1 MTLRRQLI
9 LILALMFLLVFAG
22 TFSIT
27 VDNTRRYLTTQLAS
41 HAQDT
46 ATSLALS
53 LTPHMDDVLRVK
65 SMVDAVFDRGE
76 YRRIMVENLRG
87 EALVSRQLPVKV
99 YGVPDWFVRQL
110 PLETPE
116 ASAKLMA
123 GWRQAGQLRV
133 ASHPGLAYGQL
144 WSNVVQI
151 FWWSL
156 AALAIALLLTVIAL
170 RVVLR
175 SLARVE
181 SQALAIAQREF
192 PRIDHVPK
200 SRELRRVVLAMNNMT
215 EKVEDLLAEQHEQ
228 SERLRE
234 AAYGDPVTGLGN
246 QRAFERELEQLTAS
260 RDEHA
265 YGLVGVVGIRGL
277 EAANLAD
284 GYQLGDALLQRA
296 ADRIRTIV
304 AEREG
309 SAARLGGG
317 LFGIILPDIPSSEVE
332 QTAAPLVRALAD
344 VSVAGLD
351 PAGVNIGFAHFGGGQ
366 TAEVLSERAE
376 SALANAESDGVNLWH
391 LYDDGETA
399 AGRDVHREDRWRE
412 VLNQVIDRGEVVI
425 NVQPVR
431 SPRADGKPIHLEV
444 FARLMDQAGEL
455 VPAGVF
461 FPMAARMGL
470 AEALDRA
477 IVQAAMEV
485 AGKDEQ
491 KQNRFALNLSRH
503 ALESEAFSDWLLD
516 VLRARPGIAARLD
529 FEVTETMVAR
539 IPETVLE
546 TARRLRAAGSGF
558 GVDHCGS
565 RDLAL
570 DYLKSLKANYTKIDG
585 SFIRGLEAEAD
596 KRVYV
601 RSLVATARAL
611 GTKTVALHVE
621 SEPMLEAVEALG
633 FDGVQGYFIGR
644 PEPI

>member
-1 MTLRRQLI
+1 MTLLRQLV
-9 LILALMFLLVFAG
+9 LILALMFVLVFAG
-22 TFSIT
+22 TFTIT
-27 VDNTRRYLTTQLAS
+27 VDNTRRYLVTQLES

-53 LTPHMDDVLRVK
+53 LTPHMGDVLRMK

-76 YRRIMVENLRG
+76 YRRILVEDLEG
-87 EALVSRQLPVKV
+87 KTLISREVPVKV
-99 YGVPDWFVRQL
+99 FGVPPWFVERL

-116 ASAKLMA
+116 ASAKLMS

-133 ASHPGLAYGQL
+133 VSHPGLAYDQL
-144 WSNVVQI
+144 WSNAVQT

-156 AALAIALLLTVIAL
+156 AALVVALVLTIIAL
-170 RVVLR
+170 RFVLR
-175 SLARVE
+175 SLRHVE

-192 PRIDHVPK
+192 PRIRRIPRT
-200 SRELRRVVLAMNNMT
+200 RELRRVVMAMNNMT

-234 AAYGDPVTGLGN
+234 AAFGDPVTGLGN
-246 QRAFERELEQLTAS
+246 QRAFERELERLTTH

-265 YGLVGVVGIRGL
+265 YGLVGMVGLRGL

-296 ADRIRTIV
+296 ADRILTIV
-304 AEREG
+304 TERHG
-309 SAARLGGG
+309 FAARLGGG
-317 LFGIILPDIPSSEVE
+317 LFGIILPDIPHSEVE
-332 QTAAPLVRALAD
+332 ETVRPLMKALAE
-344 VSVAGLD
+344 VSVGELA
-351 PAGVNIGFAHFGGGQ
+351 PAGVNIGFAHYGGGQ
-366 TAEVLSERAE
+366 TSEVLSERAE
-376 SALANAESDGVNLWH
+376 SALANAETDGVNLWH
-391 LYDDGETA
+391 LYDDGQTA
-399 AGRDVHREDRWRE
+399 AGRDVHQENHWRDI
-412 VLNQVIDRGEVVI
+412 LNNVIDKGAVVL

-431 SPRADGKPIHLEV
+431 SSQSEKDLFHLEV
-444 FARLMDQAGEL
+444 FARIRGQAGEL

-461 FPMAARMGL
+461 FPMAARVGL

-477 IVQAAMEV
+477 IVQAVIDEAR
-485 AGKDEQ
+485 KDSQ
-491 KQNRFALNLSRH
+491 KLHRFAVNLSRH
-503 ALESEAFSDWLLD
+503 ALKSEAFSDWLLSA
-516 VLRARPGIAARLD
+516 LGERPGIAARLD
-529 FEVTETMVAR
+529 FEITETMVANM
-539 IPETVLE
+539 PERVLE
-546 TARRLRAAGSGF
+546 IVRRLKAVGAGF

-585 SFIRGLEAEAD
+585 AFIRGLEKEED

-601 RSLVATARAL
+601 RSLITTARAL
-611 GTKTVALHVE
+611 GTKTIAEHVE
-621 SEPMLEAVEALG
+621 SEAMLEAVRELG